1 MLVTCWSAKAGSG
14 CSVVA
19 ASLALTWA
27 RAGHEVVVVDL
38 GGDLPAVLGVAE
50 PDGPGL
56 TDWLAAG
63 AGVPADGLGRLE
75 VDVAAGLTLVPRGR
89 GELVDGERMQLLAGL
104 CATSSRPVV
113 VDAGLVD
120 DRSSA
125 RPLVTEARHALL
137 VTRPCFLAL
146 KRLSVSAVRPTGV
159 VLIDEPGRALDRS
172 DVEEVAGVPVV
183 ASLTL
188 DPAVARAV
196 DAGLL
201 TSRLPRLLERA
212 LRPVLR

>member
-1 MLVTCWSAKAGSG
+1 VLVTCWSAKGGSG

-19 ASLALTWA
+19 AALALTWA
-27 RAGHEVVVVDL
+27 RAGNDVLLIDL

-56 TDWLAAG
+56 SDWVAAG
-63 AGVPADGLGRLE
+63 ATVPADGLGRLE
-75 VDVAAGLTLVPRGR
+75 VDVSSGLTLVPRGD
-89 GELVDGERMQLLAGL
+89 GELVDPSRLRVLAGL
-104 CATSSRPVV
+104 CTTSARPVV
-113 VDAGLVD
+113 VDAGTVD
-120 DRSSA
+120 DRSPA
-125 RPLVTEARHALL
+125 RALVTEARHALV

-146 KRLSVSAVRPTGV
+146 KRLSVSSVRPTGV
-159 VLIDEPGRALDRS
+159 VLISEPGRALDRS

-183 ASLTL
+183 AGLTV

-212 LRPVLR
+212 LRPVAR